1 MPIHYVY
8 LIVAVVFETCG
19 TASLKASEG
28 FTKLYPSIGVV
39 IGFAGAFYFLSLT
52 LNYMPIGI
60 VYAIWSGLGI
70 VLITLIGLVFFKQHL
85 DAPAYVGLA
94 LIMAGVLVIN
104 VFSRTN
110 LH

>member
-1 MPIHYVY
+1 MPVHYIY
-8 LIVAVVFETCG
+8 LLVAVIFETCG

-52 LNYMPIGI
+52 LNYMPIGL

-85 DAPAYVGLA
+85 DTPAYIGMGFIVL
-94 LIMAGVLVIN
+94 GVVVIN
-104 VFSRTN
+104 LFSKATA
-110 LH
+110 H